1 MLVACLPQIQHEDV
15 NILLKGR
22 RDFVV
27 EMIRSLDSV
36 HDNTEE
42 SLCTICSFVIPKVE
56 FADDVSTQRQYING
70 DSIYHY
76 RVPFKGDEIIFRWS
90 CDGAVNSIPGVVV
103 ICDGCFLHFV
113 IRDECEESNRKR
125 QDEAIARIKDY
136 IEKMTITLTKF
147 NSELKTIINKELKIL
162 DKKLK
167 ENL

>member
-76 RVPFKGDEIIFRWS
+76 RV
-90 CDGAVNSIPGVVV
+90 
-103 ICDGCFLHFV
+103 
-113 IRDECEESNRKR
+113 EE
-125 QDEAIARIKDY
+125 
-136 IEKMTITLTKF
+136 L
-147 NSELKTIINKELKIL
+147 
-162 DKKLK
+162 
-167 ENL
+167 